1 MRRVEFL
8 STQREFKTI
17 PAEVIMEWNVVTIQ
31 PTDSCRYASSQLT
44 KGGFGSLPVMSDE
57 NRIIGIIS
65 EYDLL
70 DLLREDKN
78 LAEISVSE
86 AMTKDVQVVKYDTL
100 AKEICEILQDKHLIR
115 VPVVHNGYLVGIV
128 ARRDLLLGYIKS
140 TAKYWP

>member
-17 PAEVIMEWNVVTIQ
+17 PAEVIMEWSVVTIQ
-31 PTDSCRYASSQLT
+31 PTDSCREASSQLT
-44 KGGFGSLPVMSDE
+44 KGGFGSLPVVNDE

-78 LAEISVSE
+78 LAEIPVSE
-86 AMTKDVQVVKYDTL
+86 AMTKDVQVVEYDTP
-100 AKEICEILQDKHLIR
+100 AKEICEILQDKHLVR
-115 VPVVHNGYLVGIV
+115 VPVVHNGYLIGIV
-128 ARRDLLLGYIKS
+128 ARQDLLFGKS
-140 TAKYWP
+140 MKN